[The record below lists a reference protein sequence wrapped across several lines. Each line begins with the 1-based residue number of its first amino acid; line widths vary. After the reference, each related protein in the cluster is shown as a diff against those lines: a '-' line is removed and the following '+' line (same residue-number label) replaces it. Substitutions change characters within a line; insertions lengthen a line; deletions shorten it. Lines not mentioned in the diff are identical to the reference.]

1 MEKSYMFA
9 RANMATPL
17 RSESPREFVGTIA
30 MLALNDMHMTGYRSG
45 RQGHVRRC
53 HRFDR
58 LSIWTVRAAGCRW
71 GFRLAVLLI
80 LAWAAAGPL
89 FHYHESWTT
98 IFTVAT
104 TSVMFLLVFLIQN
117 VQNRELK
124 AVHLKLDELIWSAK
138 SARNELIDIEYLT
151 EEQLERLGR
160 RYSKLAELH
169 QHSVKKSEG
178 EAMPEIGEGER
189 PLGPG
194 LRQADAALEVLAVAV
209 DEQSHGDSHQRRE
222 VGRRADDHAEA
233 GGRPPGGRPVA

>member
-1 MEKSYMFA
+1 
-9 RANMATPL
+9 
-17 RSESPREFVGTIA
+17 
-30 MLALNDMHMTGYRSG
+30 MHVRGCHSSHLV
-45 RQGHVRRC
+45 QARRC

-58 LSIWTVRAAGCRW
+58 LSIWTVRAAGWRW

-124 AVHLKLDELIWSAK
+124 AVHLKLDELILSAK
-138 SARNELIDIEYLT
+138 NARNELIDIEYLT
-151 EEQLERLGR
+151 EEQLERMGR

-169 QHSVKKSEG
+169 QRSQIKSKVET
-178 EAMPEIGEGER
+178 MPGIGEGE
-189 PLGPG
+189 PLVDSGSG
-194 LRQADAALEVLAVAV
+194 RAVT
-209 DEQSHGDSHQRRE
+209 E
-222 VGRRADDHAEA
+222 
-233 GGRPPGGRPVA
+233 PV